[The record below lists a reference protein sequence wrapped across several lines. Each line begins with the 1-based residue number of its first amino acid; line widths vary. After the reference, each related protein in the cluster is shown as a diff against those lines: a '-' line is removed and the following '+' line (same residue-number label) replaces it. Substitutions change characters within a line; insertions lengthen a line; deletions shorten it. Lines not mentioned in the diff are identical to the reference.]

1 LRLATFGRVRI
12 RRDPEDDHLHAIEAA
27 SNYNES
33 RYYNFADS
41 RTGNFSDAA
50 AGLGGFVRM
59 GNRPNEGYAEL
70 TTCFYLPSG
79 QVAFTFKRPEI
90 TGNDA
95 HDAGGLRFDVIEP
108 YVEHRIRYDGHVLL
122 LDEPEQMEDP
132 KHAFKN
138 NPFVTCSL
146 DLAVK
151 AVGPTWGGEP
161 EPEDGEELP
170 EVDPAKSFAKGHTEQ
185 HMASTGSLAIGDERF
200 DVTEALGLRDH
211 SWGPRFWQAVYWYR
225 WLTVSLGPDLGFVAT
240 VSGTEDGLRRVHG
253 FLYDRV
259 RYGDD
264 RTVPV
269 RQVEMST
276 DYDEGGYHRA
286 VHATVCTDDHE
297 YALDGDVWSNIPLR
311 NQRNGLMTRITEGMT
326 RWSCEDREG
335 AGLAE
340 YLDQIVDGKLVGI
353 AAGG

>member
-1 LRLATFGRVRI
+1 MRI
-12 RRDPEDDHLHAIEAA
+12 RREPEDDHLHAVDEA

-33 RYYNFADS
+33 RYYNFADAMS
-41 RTGNFSDAA
+41 
-50 AGLGGFVRM
+50 GLGGFVRM

-70 TTCFYLPSG
+70 TTCFYLPAG
-79 QVAFTFKRPEI
+79 QVAFMFKRPEI

-122 LDEPEQMEDP
+122 LEEPEQMEHP
-132 KHAFKN
+132 KQAFTN
-138 NPFVTCSL
+138 NPLVTCSL
-146 DLAVK
+146 DVAVK
-151 AVGPTWGGEP
+151 AVGPAWGGEP
-161 EPEDGEELP
+161 EPEGGEELP
-170 EVDPAKSFAKGHTEQ
+170 ELDPDTSFAKGHTEQ
-185 HMASTGSLAIGDERF
+185 HMASTGTVTIGDERF
-200 DVTEALGLRDH
+200 GVTDALGVRDH

-225 WLTVSLGPDLGFVAT
+225 WLTVNLGPDLGLVTT
-240 VSGTEDGLRRVHG
+240 VTGTEDGNRRAHG
-253 FLYDRV
+253 FVYDRV

-269 RQVEMST
+269 RRVEMSS
-276 DYDEGGYHRA
+276 DYDAGGYHRA
-286 VHATVCTDDHE
+286 VRATVSTDDHD

-326 RWSCEDREG
+326 RWTCEGREG

-340 YLDQIVDGKLVGI
+340 YLDQIVDGKPVGI